1 MLLPRSTLRVMA
13 ANMTPPQMQP
23 VAATIHKKLTEA
35 LKPSNLK
42 VTNES
47 HKHAGHSGNPS
58 GAPDAETHFEY
69 ASFAHIYESCC
80 RSTRLDYTS
89 GKGAGLRVQV
99 QCDKAEEAQSLADTR
114 TWDLHTC
121 PNFGADNLLHYIA
134 MCKSSFIATASF
146 VESHI

>member
-35 LKPSNLK
+35 LKPATLK

-58 GAPDAETHFEY
+58 GAPDAETHF
-69 ASFAHIYESCC
+69 
-80 RSTRLDYTS
+80 D
-89 GKGAGLRVQV
+89 VQV
-99 QCDKAEEAQSLADTR
+99 VSDAFMGKRLVQRHKMVYSILDHELKTGVHALALKTKTPEEMSQ
-114 TWDLHTC
+114 
-121 PNFGADNLLHYIA
+121 
-134 MCKSSFIATASF
+134 
-146 VESHI
+146 

>member
-69 ASFAHIYESCC
+69 ASFADTYKKFFNI
-80 RSTRLDYTS
+80 LN
-89 GKGAGLRVQV
+89 LVQV
-99 QCDKAEEAQSLADTR
+99 VSDAFAGKRLVQRHKMVYSILDHELKTGVHALALKTKTPDEMT
-114 TWDLHTC
+114 
-121 PNFGADNLLHYIA
+121 
-134 MCKSSFIATASF
+134 K
-146 VESHI
+146 